1 MSESEANGSESRLV
15 RAGSGAPRVRNF
27 LEPSIGGR
35 AERFRQSVGGG
46 HAVRSFVVA
55 ITATYIT
62 LSLLLVGAGLL
73 VTHVLEHGF
82 LGAWDHHV
90 IHWFV
95 IHGTGFLNKSS
106 AVVTFA
112 ADTFTV
118 VGVAAIVTIVLL
130 IRRWGRRAFLLATAL
145 AIELSVFLTVNAIV
159 ARPRP
164 PVRHLGGTPSTF
176 SFPSGHTAATIALY
190 GAIAVIIGA
199 ATTRRGPR
207 IAAWTVVVI
216 LTVAVA
222 LSRLYRGE
230 HYPSDVLGGALLGIG
245 ALSAAVFIIRSAGV
259 KGVSL
264 ARPPAGSK
272 LGQSSAELEG
282 GPE

>member
-1 MSESEANGSESRLV
+1 MANDSESKLV
-15 RAGSGAPRVRNF
+15 RAGGGAPRVRNF

-35 AERFRQSVGGG
+35 AERYRKSVGGG
-46 HAVRSFVVA
+46 HAVGPFVVA
-55 ITATYIT
+55 ITATFIT
-62 LSLLLVGAGLL
+62 LSALFVGAGLL

-90 IHWFV
+90 IHWFI
-95 IHGTGFLNKSS
+95 IHGTGFLNKIS
-106 AVVTFA
+106 AVVTFV

-118 VGVAAIVTIVLL
+118 AGVAAIVTIVLL
-130 IRRWGRRAFLLATAL
+130 FRRWGRRAFLLATAL
-145 AIELSVFLTVNAIV
+145 AIELSVFLTVNSVV

-190 GAIAVIIGA
+190 GGIAVIITA
-199 ATTRRGPR
+199 ATTRQGPR
-207 IAAWTVVVI
+207 IAAWAVVVI

-222 LSRLYRGE
+222 LSRVYRGE
-230 HYPSDVLGGALLGIG
+230 HYPSDVLAGALLGIG

-259 KGVSL
+259 DRVSL
-264 ARPPAGSK
+264 AKPPASSE
-272 LGQSSAELEG
+272 LGDGAVELEG